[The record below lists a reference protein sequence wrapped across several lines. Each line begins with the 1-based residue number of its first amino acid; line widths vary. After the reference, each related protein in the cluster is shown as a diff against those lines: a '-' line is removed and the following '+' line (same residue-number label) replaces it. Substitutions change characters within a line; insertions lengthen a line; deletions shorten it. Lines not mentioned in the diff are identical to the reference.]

1 MTVGTAELL
10 AALRSEGER
19 KAGLIREQADADAAR
34 LRAEAEAGLCRL
46 REEARREQ
54 ERAGAAAGAAILA
67 QAEREARLLR
77 LAAQER
83 LAERLHGVARRLTCR
98 LRGDDYPAV
107 FARLAAE
114 LPPVPW
120 EEVRVNPADAE
131 LAATLFPGARIAPD
145 DAICGGLVASAE
157 GGRMEV
163 INTLE
168 TRLERG
174 WPELLPTLL
183 EEVEHHA

>member
-1 MTVGTAELL
+1 MGAAELL

-19 KAGLIREQADADAAR
+19 KAGLIRKQVEAEADR

-54 ERAGAAAGAAILA
+54 ERAGAAAGAALLA
-67 QAEREARLLR
+67 QAQREARLLR

-83 LAERLHGVARRLTCR
+83 LAERLHALARRLLDS
-98 LRGDDYPAV
+98 LRDADYPTV
-107 FARLAAE
+107 FARLAGE
-114 LPPVPW
+114 LPPAPW
-120 EEVRVNPADAE
+120 EEVRVNPADAD
-131 LAATLFPGARIAPD
+131 LATPLFPGARIVAD
-145 DAICGGLVASAE
+145 AAICGGLAARAA

-163 INTLE
+163 VNTLE

-183 EEVEHHA
+183 EEIEHHA